1 MELMCE
7 HADNVAIVT
16 LTGAQLDASS
26 TEEFKRE
33 IAPVLEEHGQ
43 VIFNLGQLGF
53 IDSSGLGA
61 LLSCLRHLQARGGD
75 LKLCSVSKSVRALF
89 ELVRMHKVFHI
100 FNTQEEAV
108 HAFRR

>member
-7 HADNVAIVT
+7 HADNVAIVI

-26 TEEFKRE
+26 AEEFKRD
-33 IAPVLEEHGQ
+33 IAPVLEGHGQ
-43 VIFNLGQLGF
+43 VIFDLGQLGF

-75 LKLCSVSKSVRALF
+75 LKLCNISKSVRALF
-89 ELVRMHKVFHI
+89 ELVRMHKIFHI

-108 HAFRR
+108 HAFRQ